1 MAKGTIKNLVTG
13 RGYGFIEAEDGE
25 GIFFHRTG
33 LQDADF
39 ESLKEGQ
46 AVEYET
52 EQSPKG
58 LRAINIRLKNE

>member
-1 MAKGTIKNLVTG
+1 MAKGTIKNLLKG
-13 RGYGFIEAEDGE
+13 RGYGFIETEDGKE
-25 GIFFHRTG
+25 VFFHSTG
-33 LQDADF
+33 LQGADF

-52 EQSPKG
+52 EQGPKG